1 MRFTLPT
8 LAFLAALAPATLA
21 QELAAQPEGRHGIA
35 MGTWTDPTGSQDGQM
50 QGLLRRADGTL
61 VYGITANLSGLGRD
75 RFGKIQGQL
84 VALDDGP
91 LSGPAIS
98 VSGMWMEAGEDHG
111 VFDALL
117 VLDGIHP
124 LVPRLV
130 VGSIQGEFGV
140 MRGGGPEMKASYGR
154 AADVAPFERER
165 GRTHHRA
172 ADVAIDAG
180 QEAAAQYLRQD
191 PDAKRGLKTS
201 YSRED
206 DFTTTVLVRPDAKR
220 ELKTSYSR
228 EDDFTTTV
236 FERGRIQHRAA
247 DVAIDADQESAAQ
260 YLRQDDLVGRAL
272 NADKSSHRAADV
284 AINADQESAAQY
296 LRQDDLVGRALN
308 ADKSSHRSADVA
320 INADQ
325 ESAAQ
330 YLRQDDLVG
339 RFLNADKSSHRSADV
354 AIDAG
359 QEAAAQYLRQDDLVG
374 RFLNKDAGPSA
385 ADVATG
391 RGGVI
396 VCPYDRGGT
405 PSPVDASREPMATE
419 PTLVTEQAAPQG
431 LPWDLGREGGTR
443 AADLAPK
450 TSFRPA
456 DVAPRGVDAVPER
469 VGVRRFNFLNAQSPP
484 VTKTSIFVA
493 IWQL

>member
-1 MRFTLPT
+1 MRFALPT

-35 MGTWTDPTGSQDGQM
+35 MGTWTDPTGSQDGLM

-61 VYGITANLSGLGRD
+61 VFGITANLSGLGRD
-75 RFGKIQGQL
+75 RFGKVQGQL
-84 VALDDGP
+84 VPLDDGP
-91 LSGPAIS
+91 MSGPAIS

-154 AADVAPFERER
+154 AGDFAPTRREP
-165 GRTHHRA
+165 GRIQHRS

-180 QEAAAQYLRQD
+180 QESAAQYLRQD
-191 PDAKRGLKTS
+191 DM
-201 YSRED
+201 
-206 DFTTTVLVRPDAKR
+206 FVRPDAKR
-220 ELKTSYSR
+220 GLKTSYSR

-236 FERGRIQHRAA
+236 FERGRIQHRSADVVLDQDQESAAQYLRQDDLVGRALNADQSSHRAA
-247 DVAIDADQESAAQ
+247 DVAIGADQESAAQ

-284 AINADQESAAQY
+284 AIDAGQEVAAQY
-296 LRQDDLVGRALN
+296 LRQD
-308 ADKSSHRSADVA
+308 
-320 INADQ
+320 
-325 ESAAQ
+325 
-330 YLRQDDLVG
+330 Y
-339 RFLNADKSSHRSADV
+339 
-354 AIDAG
+354 
-359 QEAAAQYLRQDDLVG
+359 LVG
-374 RFLNKDAGPSA
+374 RFLNKDTAPSA
-385 ADVATG
+385 ADVATDPSRG
-391 RGGVI
+391 RII
-396 VCPYDRGGT
+396 VLPYDRSGT
-405 PSPVDASREPMATE
+405 ASPVDSSREPVAAE
-419 PTLVTEQAAPQG
+419 PTLVPEQSAPQA
-431 LPWDLGREGGTR
+431 LPWDLGRQGGTR

-456 DVAPRGVDAVPER
+456 DVATRG
-469 VGVRRFNFLNAQSPP
+469 LNAQAPP